1 MLLKKI
7 SGLILFLVCCY
18 TAKAQDTT
26 QLYIPRNIQK
36 AYDAGTRNINGSPGK
51 RFWKNYSE
59 YYIRV
64 KFNPKTRK
72 IEGEQNI
79 TYYNNSPDTL
89 RQLVFRIA
97 PNHYQKG
104 GERNKILEPADIG
117 DGVKIGSLSVNADP
131 VNTADDKVYKQEGT
145 ITKLRIKPLAPHG
158 GRITVQMKWNYTL
171 NKTSHERT
179 GMIDEGTAFI
189 AYFFPRITVYDDL
202 QGWDDFPYLGKQETY
217 FDNAFFNVFISV
229 PKNYMV
235 WATGDLQN
243 PTEVLQPHILKKW
256 TTALSSDV
264 PVFVIDSADITNRAV
279 TLKNKFNTF
288 NFKTTAPD
296 FVFATSNH
304 YLWQV
309 RNILV
314 DSVTL
319 RKAAI
324 TTAFNPAH
332 KDFYEV
338 NDFSAK
344 TIQTMSFDFPGISY
358 PYSHLTVVDG
368 LDQMEYP
375 MMINDNPTSTRF
387 DGITLTTHEIFHQY
401 FPFLMCTNQS
411 KYAFMDEG
419 WATIGEWYISPLIDT
434 TIVDD
439 YGMPQTNRD
448 MGQDWE
454 VPIITPTTEISKSM
468 YLNNYP
474 KPALTFLY
482 VWDMLGDSLFR
493 KSLKHYIITWMDKS
507 PSPWDFFFCMNEASG
522 VNLNW
527 FWKKWYYEFGYPD
540 LSIAKAEKTTGGY
553 KVTIISKG
561 NKPVPINLYATLAD
575 GTELK
580 QHRTVEV
587 WKTQNTTEVEFITS
601 QKVKGFKLG
610 DVYDADVNKADNIL
624 KVSE

>member
-1 MLLKKI
+1 MINKY
-7 SGLILFLVCCY
+7 SILFSFLVS
-18 TAKAQDTT
+18 ANVLFAQNNS

-36 AYDAGTRNINGSPGK
+36 AYDSGTRNINGTPGQH
-51 RFWKNYSE
+51 FWKNYAE
-59 YYIRV
+59 YYIQV
-64 KFNPKTRK
+64 SFNPKTRK

-79 TYYNNSPDTL
+79 IYYNNSPDTL
-89 RQLVFRIA
+89 HKLVFRTA
-97 PNHYQKG
+97 PDHYKKG
-104 GERNKILEPADIG
+104 SERNKSVDPEDID
-117 DGVKIGSLSVNADP
+117 DGLKIISLSVNAEP
-131 VNTADDKVYKQEGT
+131 VNIADNKILKREST
-145 ITKLRIKPLAPHG
+145 IADLKIQPLSPRG
-158 GRITVQMKWNYTL
+158 GRLSVQMKWSYTL

-179 GMIDEGTAFI
+179 GMIDDGTAFI

-202 QGWDDFPYLGKQETY
+202 QGWDAFPYLGRQETY
-217 FDNAFFNVFISV
+217 FDNVSFNVFITV
-229 PKNYMV
+229 PDNFMV

-243 PTEVLQPHILKKW
+243 PAEVLQPEILKKW
-256 TTALSSDV
+256 TQALASDV
-264 PVFVIDSADITNRAV
+264 PVFVIDSADIAKRAV
-279 TLKNKFNTF
+279 TLKNKKNVF

-296 FVFATSNH
+296 FVFAVSNH
-304 YLWQV
+304 YLWQM
-309 RNILV
+309 RNMVV

-319 RKAAI
+319 RKTAI
-324 TTAFNPAH
+324 TTAFNPIH

-344 TIQTMSFDFPGISY
+344 TIHTMSFDFPGIPY

-375 MMINDNPTSTRF
+375 MMVNDNPTPTRF

-439 YGMPQTNRD
+439 YGMPKTNRD
-448 MGQDWE
+448 MGKDWD
-454 VPIITPTTEISKSM
+454 VPIIAPTTELAESM
-468 YLNNYP
+468 FINCYP

-493 KSLKHYIITWMDKS
+493 KSLQHYIITWMDKS

-527 FWKKWYYEFGYPD
+527 FWKAWYFDFGFAD
-540 LSIAKAEKTTGGY
+540 LSITGADRTPEGY
-553 KVTIISKG
+553 KVTIVSKG
-561 NKPVPINLYATLAD
+561 NKPVPVNLYATLAD
-575 GTELK
+575 GTVLK

-587 WKTQNTTEVEFITS
+587 WKSNREIEVEFRTT
-601 QKVKGFKLG
+601 QKVKEFKLG

-624 KVSE
+624 KPEE

>member
-1 MLLKKI
+1 
-7 SGLILFLVCCY
+7 LF
-18 TAKAQDTT
+18 
-26 QLYIPRNIQK
+26 R
-36 AYDAGTRNINGSPGK
+36 S
-51 RFWKNYSE
+51 
-59 YYIRV
+59 
-64 KFNPKTRK
+64 
-72 IEGEQNI
+72 
-79 TYYNNSPDTL
+79 
-89 RQLVFRIA
+89 
-97 PNHYQKG
+97 
-104 GERNKILEPADIG
+104 
-117 DGVKIGSLSVNADP
+117 
-131 VNTADDKVYKQEGT
+131 
-145 ITKLRIKPLAPHG
+145 
-158 GRITVQMKWNYTL
+158 
-171 NKTSHERT
+171 
-179 GMIDEGTAFI
+179 
-189 AYFFPRITVYDDL
+189 
-202 QGWDDFPYLGKQETY
+202 
-217 FDNAFFNVFISV
+217 
-229 PKNYMV
+229 
-235 WATGDLQN
+235 
-243 PTEVLQPHILKKW
+243 
-256 TTALSSDV
+256 
-264 PVFVIDSADITNRAV
+264 
-279 TLKNKFNTF
+279 
-288 NFKTTAPD
+288 
-296 FVFATSNH
+296 
-304 YLWQV
+304 
-309 RNILV
+309 
-314 DSVTL
+314 
-319 RKAAI
+319 
-324 TTAFNPAH
+324 
-332 KDFYEV
+332 
-338 NDFSAK
+338 
-344 TIQTMSFDFPGISY
+344 QTMSFDFPGISY

-540 LSIAKAEKTTGGY
+540 LSTAKAEKTYGGY

-561 NKPVPINLYATLAD
+561 NNPVPINLYATLAD

-587 WKTQNTTEVEFITS
+587 WKTQNTTEV
-601 QKVKGFKLG
+601 
-610 DVYDADVNKADNIL
+610 
-624 KVSE
+624 